1 MIKVEITYEG
11 KGLKSLLIKGHA
23 NSGEYGKDIVCA
35 GVSAVSVGALN
46 ALEDVDD
53 YEIEVEEGRIKATF
67 GKALSDHDEIVL
79 ETMILQLKTIQV
91 SYPEAIDI
99 KERK

>member
-1 MIKVEITYEG
+1 MIKVEIAYEG

-53 YEIEVEEGRIKATF
+53 YEIEVEEGRIYCKF
-67 GKALSDHDEIVL
+67 PGKLSEHDETVM
-79 ETMILQLKTIQV
+79 EVMILQLKTIEE
-91 SYPEAIDI
+91 SYSGFIDI